1 MVQNRSNPVIK
12 NAQDLGG
19 NGGLFWTYQ
28 GNDGITR
35 YFANDGEQIE
45 YYARARKIA
54 SALYEAK
61 LRPYY
66 FQINR
71 SSERAGTNFNT
82 NNNSIA
88 TFHPDLWKS
97 P

>member
-1 MVQNRSNPVIK
+1 M
-12 NAQDLGG
+12 L
-19 NGGLFWTYQ
+19 
-28 GNDGITR
+28 
-35 YFANDGEQIE
+35 EQ
-45 YYARARKIA
+45 IA

-88 TFHPDLWKS
+88 TFHPDLHGKAHNS
-97 P
+97 NPYRNGLKIGFEFRYAPLMYFDVPYTHHRYNDYYYVKI